1 MATYKEIQEFIQKK
15 YGYCVK
21 TCWIAHMKEVC
32 GLPVKMANNRYSPD
46 SLWNQSIK
54 NKGRK
59 TFCRLSFQA
68 KQPRRI

>member
-46 SLWNQSIK
+46 SRTHPCPVEKQAAI
-54 NKGRK
+54 RK
-59 TFCRLSFQA
+59 AFEYFHMIR
-68 KQPRRI
+68 